1 MSDCLQRLI
10 TLLITGR
17 LDDEWARDKN
27 SVLSC
32 AMRAVADLC
41 NLAAERLSPEHP
53 HAVGD
58 NDQELAAAALELA
71 EKLELDVPELD
82 EECCEGPLGD
92 DEEEVGF
99 LPIWASILIPVAI
112 RALEKLW
119 EKRKKRR
126 LFPRR

>member
-41 NLAAERLSPEHP
+41 NLAAERLSPDHP
-53 HAVGD
+53 HAIGD
-58 NDQELAAAALELA
+58 DGEDQKLAIAALEVA
-71 EKLELDVPELD
+71 EALDLDVPELD
-82 EECCEGPLGD
+82 EEGPLGND
-92 DEEEVGF
+92 DEEPAEF

>member
-1 MSDCLQRLI
+1 
-10 TLLITGR
+10 
-17 LDDEWARDKN
+17 
-27 SVLSC
+27 
-32 AMRAVADLC
+32 
-41 NLAAERLSPEHP
+41 
-53 HAVGD
+53 
-58 NDQELAAAALELA
+58 LAAAALELA

-82 EECCEGPLGD
+82 EEGPLGDD

>member
-41 NLAAERLSPEHP
+41 NLAAERLSPDHP
-53 HAVGD
+53 HAIGD
-58 NDQELAAAALELA
+58 NDHELSVAALEVADALD
-71 EKLELDVPELD
+71 LEFLPD
-82 EECCEGPLGD
+82 EEGPLGSD
-92 DEEEVGF
+92 DEEEPAEF

>member
-41 NLAAERLSPEHP
+41 NMAAERLSPDHP
-53 HAVGD
+53 HAIGD
-58 NDQELAAAALELA
+58 NDQELAIAALELA
-71 EKLELDVPELD
+71 DALDLDVPELD
-82 EECCEGPLGD
+82 EEGPLGD
-92 DEEEVGF
+92 DDEEEPAEF